1 MKLGFRNNLNKK
13 ITMSSGDNLYNKTR
27 TAWFDEE
34 EETEKW
40 EKKYGPGWKQ
50 VGVTDPCFIKH

>member
-1 MKLGFRNNLNKK
+1 
-13 ITMSSGDNLYNKTR
+13 MSSGDNLYNKTR
-27 TAWFDEE
+27 TVWFNEE

-40 EKKYGPGWKQ
+40 EEKYGPGWKQ